1 METPLVWLGAVLLD
15 RWLGDPPAWLHPVQV
30 MGWLIDVLTQA
41 GLKGFQPG
49 WPRKLGG
56 ALLALTVI
64 GASALGAGLT
74 VTLARNINPY
84 FGLTLEIIGLA
95 SCLAGQSLA
104 AAVQAVLDAVNQG
117 DLPLARRR
125 LAYFVGRDT
134 ESLNETDILR
144 AALESLA
151 ENTVDGVTAPFFYA
165 LLGSFLPGVG
175 PLPLAFAYK
184 AASTLDSM
192 VGYRR
197 EPYADWGW
205 FSARLEDG
213 LTWLPCRLTVLILAL
228 ISRRPRQVL
237 ALCQRDA
244 PQDPSPNSGW
254 SEGVFAAV
262 LGVQLGGENRYQGEV
277 KRKPF
282 LGEPRRSLTPALV
295 EEGLILSRSALGGFV
310 LLGLLGWAL
319 GSLITRF

>member
-30 MGWLIDVLTQA
+30 MGWLINALTQA
-41 GLKGFQPG
+41 GLKRFQPG

-64 GASALGAGLT
+64 GASAVAAGLT
-74 VTLARNINPY
+74 VALAQTINPY
-84 FGLTLEIIGLA
+84 FGLALEIIGLA

-104 AAVQAVLDAVNQG
+104 AAVQGVLNALNQQ

-151 ENTVDGVTAPFFYA
+151 ENTVDGATAPFFYA
-165 LLGSFLPGVG
+165 LLGSLLPSVG
-175 PLPLAFAYK
+175 ALPLTFAYK

-228 ISRRPRQVL
+228 VSRRPRQVL

-262 LGVQLGGENRYQGEV
+262 LGVQLGGENTYQGQ
-277 KRKPF
+277 KKMKPL
-282 LGEPRRSLTPALV
+282 LGEPRRPLTPALV
-295 EEGLILSRSALGGFV
+295 EEGLILSRSALAGFL

-319 GSLITRF
+319 GRLIFL

>member
-15 RWLGDPPAWLHPVQV
+15 FWLGDPPLWLHPVQV
-30 MGWLIDVLTQA
+30 MGWLINALTQT
-41 GLKGFQPG
+41 GLKRFKPG

-56 ALLALTVI
+56 AVLALTVI
-64 GASALGAGLT
+64 STSAVGAGLT
-74 VTLARNINPY
+74 VVLAQKINPY
-84 FGLTLEIIGLA
+84 LGLALEIIGLA

-104 AAVQAVLDAVNQG
+104 TAVQGVLDALNQK
-117 DLPLARRR
+117 DLPLTRQR

-134 ESLNETDILR
+134 DSLNETEILR

-165 LLGSFLPGVG
+165 LLGSFIPAVG

-228 ISRRPRQVL
+228 LSRRPRQVL
-237 ALCQRDA
+237 ALCRRDG

-254 SEGVFAAV
+254 SEAVYAAV
-262 LGVQLGGENRYQGEV
+262 LGVQLGGENTYQGQ
-277 KRKPF
+277 KKMKPF
-282 LGEPRRSLTPALV
+282 LGEPRRFLTPALV
-295 EEGLILSRSALGGFV
+295 REGLTLSRSALGGF
-310 LLGLLGWAL
+310 LSLGLFAWTLTSWL
-319 GSLITRF
+319 